1 MAEVSLAPDWSRLEC
16 LVEIAVRLAKME
28 EEKSQRNH
36 DHGHGQYSLCK
47 KGNTGLKLRFTFNN
61 NGDGEWEC
69 GLKPE
74 LKKPKRKFKEE
85 DGDEEWESGL
95 EPKLKRSK
103 KQKPPCPIPTPDL
116 PDMFKRHI
124 SENMGGSGLGLV
136 IQKVLFFSDVNPTAS
151 RLSIPFSQVKTHDF
165 LNTTEADALA
175 NQTPMEVCLLDPSM
189 EETTVTLN
197 RWLMGKT
204 SLYVMT
210 ESWNSVVKSNKLNK
224 GDIVQLWSFRAAEEV
239 AQITSLAVMVKYSK
253 EPDNPTKSCK
263 ARGSDLRV
271 HFKNTRETA
280 FAIKKL
286 PLVKAKRYLED
297 VMAHKQAIPFRRFCR
312 GVGRTAQAKN
322 RHSNGQGRW
331 PVKSAK
337 FILDLLKNAESNA
350 EVKGLDVDAL
360 HISHIQVNQ
369 AQKQRRRTYR
379 AHGRINPYMSSPC
392 HIELTLS
399 EKEEPVKKE
408 PETQLAASKSKKSQV
423 SA

>member
-1 MAEVSLAPDWSRLEC
+1 
-16 LVEIAVRLAKME
+16 
-28 EEKSQRNH
+28 
-36 DHGHGQYSLCK
+36 
-47 KGNTGLKLRFTFNN
+47 
-61 NGDGEWEC
+61 
-69 GLKPE
+69 
-74 LKKPKRKFKEE
+74 
-85 DGDEEWESGL
+85 
-95 EPKLKRSK
+95 
-103 KQKPPCPIPTPDL
+103 
-116 PDMFKRHI
+116 
-124 SENMGGSGLGLV
+124 
-136 IQKVLFFSDVNPTAS
+136 
-151 RLSIPFSQVKTHDF
+151 
-165 LNTTEADALA
+165 
-175 NQTPMEVCLLDPSM
+175 
-189 EETTVTLN
+189 
-197 RWLMGKT
+197 
-204 SLYVMT
+204 
-210 ESWNSVVKSNKLNK
+210 
-224 GDIVQLWSFRAAEEV
+224 
-239 AQITSLAVMVKYSK
+239 MVKYSK

-360 HISHIQVNQ
+360 YISHIQVNQ

-392 HIELTLS
+392 HIELVLS

-423 SA
+423 SASPYNLIFFFKVAHIFSLSWLLTSLSDGLARAEASGADNADTAFGVCGGFLRCGLCFGIISDDDARICWWCDPHRVDYCSELAFLQSPPSQLVGSQRGRETSQATGSCEFEEESNQEVVSF